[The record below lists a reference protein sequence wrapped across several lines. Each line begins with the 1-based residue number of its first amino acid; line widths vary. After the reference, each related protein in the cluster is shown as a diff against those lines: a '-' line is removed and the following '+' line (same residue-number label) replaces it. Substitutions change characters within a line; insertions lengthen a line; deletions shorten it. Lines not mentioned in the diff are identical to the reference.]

1 MRMSHFVGKQL
12 KEDPKDA
19 QMISHKFLIRGG
31 YIRQLSTGIYS
42 FLPLGFR
49 VKMKIEEIIRQEMD
63 GVGGQEV
70 VMPVV
75 HPADIWKETG
85 RFDAI
90 DESLLRFKD
99 RSDKDHV
106 LAMTHEEAAVHLVRN
121 DVNSYKQLPFM
132 IYQIQT
138 KFRDE
143 ARSRGGLIRVREFT
157 MKDAYSF
164 HADTESLEK
173 FYTVMHEAYMRIFQ
187 RAGLK
192 NFISVQSDSG
202 IMGGGTSHE
211 FMSINPAGED
221 TLFLCECG
229 YKANREIADG
239 QLAVRETKPA
249 LPPEE
254 IATPGA
260 KTIQDLCNFLRISPE
275 ETAKCV
281 FYTSEKGLILVVIRG
296 DREVNEMRLK
306 AHLQLEKLSYADD
319 ESIKGCGAVPGYAS
333 PLGLDYKKLSIVL
346 DSSVSEG
353 SYVCGANKKNT
364 HIRNFTPSRDM
375 KEIPHSK
382 ASVYTTIEGD
392 LCPECGKPLSMAR
405 GIEIGNIF
413 QLGTKYSAPMKAL
426 FLDERGESRELIM
439 ASYGIGVGRLMATI
453 IEDNHDDY
461 GPIWPVSVAPFT
473 VHMNALNLKEQK
485 VRKTAEDLYD
495 SFVKNGIDIIY
506 DDRDERPGSQFSDA
520 DLIGAPLRLI
530 VSPRNLEKG
539 EVEIKRRGEKTS
551 TTVPVNEALSR
562 AKELLAELLSSS
574 EI

>member
-19 QMISHKFLIRGG
+19 QMVSHKFLIRGG

-49 VKMKIEEIIRQEMD
+49 VKMKIEEIIREEMNA
-63 GVGGQEV
+63 VGGQEV

-99 RSDKDHV
+99 RSGKDHV

-121 DVNSYKQLPFM
+121 DINSYKQLPFM

-164 HADTESLEK
+164 HPDSTCLEK
-173 FYTVMHEAYMRIFQ
+173 YYAVMHEAYMRIF
-187 RAGLK
+187 RRSGLK

-202 IMGGGTSHE
+202 IMGGGISHE
-211 FMSINPAGED
+211 FMSVNSAGED

-229 YKANREIADG
+229 YNANREIADG
-239 QLAVRETKPA
+239 R
-249 LPPEE
+249 LPGKVSHSDLPLEE
-254 IATPGA
+254 IATPGK
-260 KTIQDLCNFLRISPE
+260 KTIQDVCEYLKIAPE

-281 FYTSEKGLILVVIRG
+281 FYTSEKGLLLVVIRG
-296 DREVNEMRLK
+296 DREVNETRLK
-306 AHLQLEKLSYADD
+306 AHLQIEKLSYADD
-319 ESIKGCGAVPGYAS
+319 EAIRGCGAVPGYAS
-333 PLGLDYKKLSIVL
+333 PLGLDDDRLKIVL
-346 DSSVSEG
+346 DASVTEG
-353 SYVCGANKKNT
+353 SYVCGANKENMHMK
-364 HIRNFTPSRDM
+364 HFAPSRDM
-375 KEIPHSK
+375 KNIPHTK
-382 ASVYTTIEGD
+382 ASVYTTKEGD
-392 LCPECGKPLSMAR
+392 LCPECGQSLSMAR

-426 FLDERGESRELIM
+426 FLDEKGESRELIM
-439 ASYGIGVGRLMATI
+439 ASYGIGVGRLIATV

-461 GPIWPVSVAPFT
+461 GPIWPAAVAPFS
-473 VHMNALNLKEQK
+473 VHLNALNLKEEK
-485 VRKTAEDLYD
+485 VRKTAEGLYD
-495 SFVKNGIDIIY
+495 AFIREKIDVLY

-520 DLIGAPLRLI
+520 DLIGAPLRVI

-539 EVEIKRRGEKTS
+539 AVEIKRRGEKES
-551 TTVPVNEALSR
+551 VNVPVETALS
-562 AKELLAELLSSS
+562 KVKNLLEEMLKSAE
-574 EI
+574 I

>member
-1 MRMSHFVGKQL
+1 MRMSHFLGKQL

-19 QMISHKFLIRGG
+19 QMVSHKFLIRGG

-49 VKMKIEEIIRQEMD
+49 VKMKIEEIIREEMNA
-63 GVGGQEV
+63 VGGQEV

-164 HADTESLEK
+164 HPDSVCLEK
-173 FYTVMHEAYMRIFQ
+173 FYAVMHEAYMRIFK
-187 RAGLK
+187 RSGLK

-202 IMGGGTSHE
+202 IMGGGVSHE

-229 YKANREIADG
+229 YNANREIAEG
-239 QLAVRETKPA
+239 RLPGESAKTA
-249 LPPEE
+249 LPLEE
-254 IATPGA
+254 IATPGK
-260 KTIQDLCNFLRISPE
+260 KTIEDVCDFLKITPE
-275 ETAKCV
+275 KTAKCV
-281 FYTSEKGLILVVIRG
+281 FYTSEKGMVLVVIRG
-296 DREVNEMRLK
+296 DREVNETRLK
-306 AHLQLEKLSYADD
+306 AHLQIEKLSYADD
-319 ESIKGCGAVPGYAS
+319 AAIRDCGAVPGYAS
-333 PLGLDYKKLSIVL
+333 PMGLDSDKLSIVL
-346 DSSVSEG
+346 DISAAEG
-353 SYVCGANKKNT
+353 SYVCGANKENAHMK
-364 HIRNFTPSRDM
+364 HFTPSRDM
-375 KEIPHSK
+375 KDIPHTK

-426 FLDERGESRELIM
+426 FLDEKGESREMIM
-439 ASYGIGVGRLMATI
+439 ASYGIGVGRLMATV

-461 GPIWPVSVAPFT
+461 GPIWPAAVAPFT
-473 VHMNALNLKEQK
+473 VHLNALNLKEEE
-485 VRKTAEDLYD
+485 VRKTAESLYD
-495 SFVKNGIDIIY
+495 AFIREGIDVLY

-520 DLIGAPLRLI
+520 DLIGAPLRVI
-530 VSPRNLEKG
+530 VSKRNLEKG
-539 EVEIKRRGEKTS
+539 EVEIKQRGEKTS
-551 TTVPVNEALSR
+551 MTVPAEETVS
-562 AKELLAELLSSS
+562 KVKGLLAKLLASW

>member
-19 QMISHKFLIRGG
+19 QMVSHKFLIRGG

-49 VKMKIEEIIRQEMD
+49 VKMKIEEIIREEMNA
-63 GVGGQEV
+63 VGGQEV

-164 HADTESLEK
+164 HADIACLEA
-173 FYTVMHEAYMRIFQ
+173 YYAVMHEAYMRIF
-187 RAGLK
+187 RRSGLK

-202 IMGGGTSHE
+202 IMGGGISHE
-211 FMSINPAGED
+211 FMSVNPAGED

-229 YKANREIADG
+229 YNANREIADG
-239 QLAVRETKPA
+239 R
-249 LPPEE
+249 LPGKVSHSDLPLEE
-254 IATPGA
+254 VATPGK
-260 KTIQDLCNFLRISPE
+260 KTIQDVCDLLKITPDQ
-275 ETAKCV
+275 TAKCV

-296 DREVNEMRLK
+296 DREVNETRLK
-306 AHLQLEKLSYADD
+306 AHLQIEKLSYADD
-319 ESIKGCGAVPGYAS
+319 KTIRNCGAVPGYAS
-333 PLGLDYKKLSIVL
+333 PLGLDNEKLAIVL
-346 DSSVSEG
+346 DASVSEG
-353 SYVCGANKKNT
+353 SYVCGANKENT
-364 HIRNFTPSRDM
+364 HMRHFTPSRDM
-375 KEIPHSK
+375 KNIPHTK
-382 ASVYTTIEGD
+382 ASVYTTMEGD
-392 LCPECGKPLSMAR
+392 LCPECSKPLSMAR

-426 FLDERGESRELIM
+426 FLDEKGESREMIM
-439 ASYGIGVGRLMATI
+439 ASYGIGVGRLMATV

-461 GPIWPVSVAPFT
+461 GPIWPAAVAPFH
-473 VHMNALNLKEQK
+473 VHLNALNLKEEK
-485 VRKTAEDLYD
+485 VRKTAEALYD
-495 SFVKNGIDIIY
+495 AFVQNGIDVLY

-520 DLIGAPLRLI
+520 DLIGAPLRVI
-530 VSPRNLEKG
+530 VSTRNLEKG
-539 EVEIKRRGEKTS
+539 EVEIKRRGEKS
-551 TTVPVNEALSR
+551 SVTVPVDKALSTV
-562 AKELLAELLSSS
+562 KERLAELLSST